1 MRISEL
7 VGINID
13 DLNFMSNEVR
23 IVRKGGNQDVLVFGS
38 EVREAL
44 LNYMLRREN
53 MTAQPGHEKALFLSM
68 QNKRMTVRAI
78 ENLVKKYA
86 ALAAPLKRSPRISCA
101 AHTEPC
107 CTVNPEIFTLLRMF

>member
-44 LNYMLRREN
+44 LNYMLRRES

-78 ENLVKKYA
+78 ENLVK
-86 ALAAPLKRSPRISCA
+86 
-101 AHTEPC
+101 
-107 CTVNPEIFTLLRMF
+107 NMLRLQLR